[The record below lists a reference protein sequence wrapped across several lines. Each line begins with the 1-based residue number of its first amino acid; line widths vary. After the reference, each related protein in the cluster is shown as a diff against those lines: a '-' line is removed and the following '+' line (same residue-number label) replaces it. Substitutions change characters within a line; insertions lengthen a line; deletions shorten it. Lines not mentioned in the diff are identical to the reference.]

1 MFIQM
6 FAGCGYMEEYPIARM
21 GRDSELDQVQL
32 ETLALQNLVTLLLES
47 MKKEKY
53 FIIFK
58 TQQVKQIG

>member
-1 MFIQM
+1 
-6 FAGCGYMEEYPIARM
+6 MEEYPIARM

>member
-47 MKKEKY
+47 MKKEK
-53 FIIFK
+53 
-58 TQQVKQIG
+58 